1 MTPLPEDVL
10 AATRAHAEA
19 AYPRECCGVV
29 IVRNGKAIYRP
40 CANQAAHPELEFV
53 IAPAD
58 FAAAEDE
65 GEIIRIVH
73 SHPNLAPEPS
83 AGDLVACELG
93 GVPWLIVNWPT
104 GRMVEFEP
112 SGYQA
117 PLVGRPFHHGVLDC
131 YSLIRDH
138 FRRELEIDLPDF
150 PRRPQWWLGGDDLY
164 ADNFASAGFVEV
176 ALAPLQPHDVLLMQ
190 VGSPVINHGAV
201 YLGDDVI
208 LQHCAGR
215 LSSRDVYG
223 GGWRRATRKVA
234 RHRSL
239 LGASSC

>member
-1 MTPLPEDVL
+1 MTPLADEVL
-10 AATRAHAEA
+10 AAIRAHAAET
-19 AYPRECCGVV
+19 YPHECCGLVV
-29 IVRNGKAIYRP
+29 VRQGRAVYHP
-40 CANQAAHPELEFV
+40 CANVSAHPVQEFV
-53 IAPAD
+53 IAPEDYAS
-58 FAAAEDE
+58 AEDE
-65 GEIIRIVH
+65 CEIVRIVH
-73 SHPNLAPEPS
+73 SHVHLPPEPS
-83 AGDLVACELG
+83 AGDLVACEASGL
-93 GVPWLIVNWPT
+93 PWLIVSWPT
-104 GRMVEFEP
+104 GRMHEFEP
-112 SGYQA
+112 SGYEA

-150 PRRPQWWLGGDDLY
+150 PRRPQWWLGGDNLY
-164 ADNFASAGFVEV
+164 ADNFAAAGFIEVEP
-176 ALAPLQPHDVLLMQ
+176 APLHRHDVLLMQ

-223 GGWRRATRKVA
+223 GGWRRATRKVV